1 MFGEKPKG
9 DAARPGMFDP
19 DDESDG
25 DGDEE
30 EEGPEIGPQRAGKAK
45 MSSENEDKGEE
56 SRQGLERA
64 QSLLGG
70 GPRLGDLGT
79 LAVAPAAI
87 SPLGELPSPSSGRG
101 NPMRARKFPI
111 LGRLVSTQRS
121 RYPCRYCS
129 ACRAT

>member
-1 MFGEKPKG
+1 MAEALKSMFGEKPKG

-70 GPRLGDLGT
+70 WAQTGRSGH
-79 LAVAPAAI
+79 
-87 SPLGELPSPSSGRG
+87 PS
-101 NPMRARKFPI
+101 
-111 LGRLVSTQRS
+111 
-121 RYPCRYCS
+121 
-129 ACRAT
+129 CRACSRISSR